1 MKRTALAFA
10 LSFAL
15 GPAGAVSYLVDTDSG
30 QIFSGGLAVGSLNG
44 TDFSSSIASNVT
56 TFYFAGDLHLNAG
69 DTVIGQGSRGAR
81 FSVGNDAYI
90 AAGALIDF
98 SASGQQAGAGGG
110 AGGGGSAGGAG
121 GSGGSRGSGLG
132 QGNPGGAATGI
143 GSASDGGSGSAGD
156 SAGNGFSGR
165 LALAGGSGGAGIH
178 SVATAGGNALAF
190 ASGGGGGG
198 GGSGGAGADITNH
211 CVVEVAGV
219 CFAFTFTVNS
229 NATDGSPGRTGGS
242 GRSAVDG
249 APGAGGLNT
258 GGGLL
263 LSGGS
268 GGGGGQGGTG
278 GSGGGGGGQGGGGG
292 GGWGSELVS
301 GGDGGSGGNGGAG
314 GSGGSGGNGG
324 SGGGGGGALAI
335 SAYGRIVSG
344 GLFDVSG
351 ADGTPGSAGQS
362 GLSGGAGSGGSDGQA
377 AIGLPFPRG
386 AGGDGGAGASGGS
399 GGSGATGGAGGG
411 GAGGSVLLAAS
422 VVEASA
428 STVNAAGGAGGGA
441 GNPGGNGYLM
451 FASNTSGGLPISLG
465 ASLSRDDGLRGA
477 NPFVD
482 AGGTATPFIPGLQG
496 GAELFGLL
504 DQALL
509 DPADFAALRS
519 AAPGDARAAV
529 YRLDLGVTGYADD
542 FTGFDLLL
550 LLNLGADALLNPQL
564 GVETAVPG
572 SGFMRSLLLGGYAR
586 ELMFGGSG
594 DVVLNALLGGDIF
607 ATLVPEA
614 DLLVSAAADGTTGL
628 SGVSLLS
635 GEFAYL
641 LAPTVSRVPEPATL
655 WLCLGGPLA
664 LALRRRWR
672 RTG

>member
-44 TDFSSSIASNVT
+44 TDFSSSVASDVT
-56 TFYFAGDLHLNAG
+56 TFYFAGDLYLNAG
-69 DTVIGQGSRGAR
+69 DAVIGQGSRGAR
-81 FSVGNDAYI
+81 FSAGNNAYI

-110 AGGGGSAGGAG
+110 AGGGGSAGGVG

-143 GSASDGGSGSAGD
+143 GSASDGGSGSTGD
-156 SAGNGFSGR
+156 SAGSGFSGR
-165 LALAGGSGGAGIH
+165 PALAGGSGGAGIH

-190 ASGGGGGG
+190 ASGGGGGA
-198 GGSGGAGADITNH
+198 GGSGGAGADITNN

-229 NATDGSPGRTGGS
+229 NAADGSPGRSGGS

-249 APGAGGLNT
+249 AQGAGGLNT

-278 GSGGGGGGQGGGGG
+278 GGGGGG

-314 GSGGSGGNGG
+314 GSGGD
-324 SGGGGGGALAI
+324 GGGGALAI

-351 ADGTPGSAGQS
+351 ADGTPGSAG

-399 GGSGATGGAGGG
+399 GATGGG
-411 GAGGSVLLAAS
+411 
-422 VVEASA
+422 
-428 STVNAAGGAGGGA
+428 GGAGGGA
-441 GNPGGNGYLM
+441 GNTGGNGYLM
-451 FASNTSGGLPISLG
+451 LASNTRGGLPISLG

-482 AGGTATPFIPGLQG
+482 AGSTATPFIPGLQG

-641 LAPTVSRVPEPATL
+641 LAPTASRVPEPATL
-655 WLCLGGPLA
+655 WLCLGGPFA